1 MEKTKVIEEVETEGK
16 CKYTVEFTCT
26 VEVWAE
32 DALEAYEKAVDQVN
46 MDDMYVYVD
55 GDQYI

>member
-1 MEKTKVIEEVETEGK
+1 MDEKEKT
-16 CKYTVEFTCT
+16 KYTVEFTCT

-32 DALEAYEKAVDQVN
+32 DAIEAYEKARDEVD

-55 GDQYI
+55 GNLY